1 MTQKKF
7 PGWFP
12 FAVVSSFLVMIA
24 AGMKSNWTLAADR
37 KPEPPPPDPTKPPT
51 SPAITQAG
59 VLKDW
64 ASGDYRV

>member
-1 MTQKKF
+1 MAQKQSL

-37 KPEPPPPDPTKPPT
+37 QPEPPTPDPTKLPPV
-51 SPAITQAG
+51 TQAG
-59 VLKDW
+59 VLHDW

>member
-1 MTQKKF
+1 MAQKQSL

-37 KPEPPPPDPTKPPT
+37 KPEPPPPPDPTKPP
-51 SPAITQAG
+51 PVTQAG
-59 VLKDW
+59 VLRDW
-64 ASGDYRV
+64 ASGDFRL